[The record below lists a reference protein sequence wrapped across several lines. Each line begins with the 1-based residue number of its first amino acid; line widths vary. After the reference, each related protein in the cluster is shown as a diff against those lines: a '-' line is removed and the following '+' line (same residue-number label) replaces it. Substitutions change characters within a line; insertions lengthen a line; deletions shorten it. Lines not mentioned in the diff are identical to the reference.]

1 MEQQQ
6 RSSGLSGLQITG
18 IVLLSMLV
26 TMVATLF
33 IVKIWFF
40 PTPFTPV
47 VLSPVEESQLEV
59 KLAQFGRFA
68 NPNHPS
74 SSLPKR
80 ANPPS
85 SAGEPQPEVYSEEGA
100 SREIRLSEREINAL
114 VAKNTDLASKM
125 AIDLSEDLVSL
136 KMLIPL
142 DPDFPFIGGQTLKVR
157 AGVEIAYRQ
166 GLPVFILRGV
176 SVMGVPLP
184 NAWMAG
190 LKNIDMVKVFGSEPG
205 FWRSF
210 ADGVASIQVR
220 EGTLRIVLNE

>member
-6 RSSGLSGLQITG
+6 SSGLSGLQVTG
-18 IVLLSMLV
+18 IVALSMLV

-33 IVKIWFF
+33 IVKTWFF

-47 VLSPVEESQLEV
+47 VLSPAEESQLEV
-59 KLAQFGRFA
+59 KLTRFERYA
-68 NPNHPS
+68 NHPS
-74 SSLPKR
+74 SSLPKN
-80 ANPPS
+80 AKPSPP
-85 SAGEPQPEVYSEEGA
+85 AGEPQPEVYSEEGA
-100 SREIRLSEREINAL
+100 SREIRLSEREINAM

-136 KMLIPL
+136 KMLIPM

-157 AGVEIAYRQ
+157 AGVEIAYRE
-166 GLPVFILRGV
+166 GLPVFILRGI
-176 SVMGVPLP
+176 SIMGIPLP

-190 LKNIDMVKVFGSEPG
+190 LKNIDLIKVFGSEPG

-220 EGTLRIVLNE
+220 EGNLRIVLKE